1 MLSRIWRRQLTD
13 LTKGQIKA
21 RLERSSVTLIDVRR
35 FDEVD
40 AGVIETPQGG
50 KWIHIPLNELEEALE
65 LDNDDFAAQFECD
78 QKPDKN
84 DELIFY
90 CMKGVRSASAA
101 LYFEQ
106 NVSLKINFEKN
117 IRFNLKKG
125 YTNVSNYQGGWWEWN
140 EHWTRDEW
148 TAWSEKA
155 NFPLPD
161 HLLNSLDN

>member
-1 MLSRIWRRQLTD
+1 MCIVLFFLQKNILNKKQTYSNIWYLIKFENSQKKMLSRIWRRQLTD
-13 LTKGQIKA
+13 LTKSQIKA

-40 AGVIETPQGG
+40 AGVIETPRG

-106 NVSLKINFEKN
+106 NVSSKIDFEKL
-117 IRFNLKKG
+117 F
-125 YTNVSNYQGGWWEWN
+125 
-140 EHWTRDEW
+140 D
-148 TAWSEKA
+148 
-155 NFPLPD
+155 
-161 HLLNSLDN
+161 

>member
-13 LTKGQIKA
+13 LTKSQIKA
-21 RLERSSVTLIDVRR
+21 RLERSSGAVTLIDVRR

-40 AGVIETPQGG
+40 AGVIETPQG

-65 LDNDDFAAQFECD
+65 LDNDDFAAQFECN

-106 NVSLKINFEKN
+106 NVSPKINLPF
-117 IRFNLKKG
+117 KK
-125 YTNVSNYQGGWWEWN
+125 TFC
-140 EHWTRDEW
+140 R
-148 TAWSEKA
+148 
-155 NFPLPD
+155 P
-161 HLLNSLDN
+161 

>member
-106 NVSLKINFEKN
+106 NVSSKNNFE
-117 IRFNLKKG
+117 
-125 YTNVSNYQGGWWEWN
+125 S
-140 EHWTRDEW
+140 
-148 TAWSEKA
+148 
-155 NFPLPD
+155 PLQPD
-161 HLLNSLDN
+161 ICILVLDSSLYDWQYISVAMKTSDLIHN